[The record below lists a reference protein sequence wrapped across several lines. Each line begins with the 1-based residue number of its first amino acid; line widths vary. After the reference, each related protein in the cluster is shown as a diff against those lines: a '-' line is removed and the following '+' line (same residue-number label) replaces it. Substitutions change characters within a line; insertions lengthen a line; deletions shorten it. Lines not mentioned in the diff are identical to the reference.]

1 MDSAVLQSTN
11 LDFGPMHLAFYSVP
25 VNTSRFLT
33 IVRTILDRIW
43 RAELTLPSRLEE
55 EGVRADIV
63 ATDRRVATLGA
74 DVNRLRGRLLARQ

>member
-1 MDSAVLQSTN
+1 MDSAVQSTN
-11 LDFGPMHLAFYSVP
+11 LDFGPMHLAFDSVP
-25 VNTSRFLT
+25 VNTSHFLT

-63 ATDRRVATLGA
+63 APHRRVVTLGG
-74 DVNRLRGRLLARQ
+74 DVDRLRGRLLARQ

>member
-1 MDSAVLQSTN
+1 MDSAVQSTN

-25 VNTSRFLT
+25 VNTSWFLT

-43 RAELTLPSRLEE
+43 RAKLTLPSRVEE

-63 ATDRRVATLGA
+63 ATHRCVATLGG